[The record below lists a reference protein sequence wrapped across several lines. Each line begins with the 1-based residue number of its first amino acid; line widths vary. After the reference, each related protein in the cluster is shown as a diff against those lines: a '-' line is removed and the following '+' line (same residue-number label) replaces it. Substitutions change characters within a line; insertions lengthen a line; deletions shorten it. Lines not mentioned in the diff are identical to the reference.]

1 MDKFIKL
8 AKTIS
13 KKFILAE
20 NAYANSDLVQLAQL
34 LLQTPEL
41 QSNTKLQSVIEK
53 LLNAHQNKN
62 YVFIADLLEYE
73 LVPLLS
79 KG

>member
-20 NAYANSDLVQLAQL
+20 NVYANSDLVQLAQL